1 MRKVFPVLVAMAL
14 VLALGLSAYGAT
26 QTFTNSTNGSVTGIR
41 VAFSASVRIAS
52 YDRAIFPTQSPSAEA
67 REFTFSGGE
76 LQAGG
81 RFKLSWADE
90 EATIESYEWLE
101 GSSSSLSSKDSMA
114 FGIDYSR
121 PELYLVQGDQTR
133 ISNPASLDWLRA
145 KPRGLSQLKAVYAW
159 LREFETYRA
168 GGATIGKA
176 TVDELLASHRL
187 SGCHDFA
194 LVFAAVA
201 RELGYPAVM
210 VDTASIDWIGRFQ
223 RGEQGSHVG
232 HVFVEV
238 YLTDRWILVDSTS
251 GAYVERGYDPAN
263 PVFRETQSGHSVG
276 YYVMFKGIDTNAY
289 GIYSNSELTQAMD
302 ALARNVNVSAIAYP
316 AYQWKV
322 FS

>member
-1 MRKVFPVLVAMAL
+1 VIGIHV
-14 VLALGLSAYGAT
+14 
-26 QTFTNSTNGSVTGIR
+26 TFSD
-41 VAFSASVRIAS
+41 SVRIAT
-52 YDRAIFPTQSPSAEA
+52 YDKAVFPTQSPKASSS
-67 REFTFSGGE
+67 EFAFSGGE
-76 LQAGG
+76 LQVGG
-81 RFKLSWADE
+81 RFKVSWGNEDVTVLSF
-90 EATIESYEWLE
+90 EWT
-101 GSSSSLSSKDSMA
+101 GVSSTAGGPQYSTA
-114 FGIDYSR
+114 FGIDYSH
-121 PELYLVQGDQTR
+121 PELYLAQGEQTR
-133 ISNPASLDWLRA
+133 ISNPAALDSLRGRQKGVAQLGAIYTWLR
-145 KPRGLSQLKAVYAW
+145 K
-159 LREFETYRA
+159 FETYSAR
-168 GGATIGKA
+168 GATIGKA
-176 TVDELLASHRL
+176 TVDEVLASHRL

-194 LVFAAVA
+194 LIFAAVA

-251 GAYVERGYDPAN
+251 GAYVERGYDPTN
-263 PVFRETQSGHSVG
+263 SVFRETQSGSSVG

-302 ALARNVNVSAIAYP
+302 SLARNVDVSAIAYP